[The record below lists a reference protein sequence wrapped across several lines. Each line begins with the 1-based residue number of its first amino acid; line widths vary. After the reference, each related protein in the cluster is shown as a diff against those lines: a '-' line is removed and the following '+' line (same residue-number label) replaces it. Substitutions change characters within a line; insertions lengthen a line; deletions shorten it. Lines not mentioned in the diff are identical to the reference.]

1 MNKVLSF
8 LFVAFFLISCSEYQK
23 ALKSDDVAVKNEAA
37 NKKYEAGKYIKAIR
51 LYEQIAP
58 AYKGKPSAERM
69 FYFYSMSLYKSKQ
82 YYLAGYQLENF
93 VATYPRSE
101 KKEEAAFYAAECF
114 YKLSPAYSLDQTDT
128 NKALDKMQK
137 FIDKELGQH
146 YQSAMFKLKSVL
158 QNSDKD
164 WVSSI
169 ESKVLVQPSSGNL
182 FNENVPNAMA
192 ILFKSV
198 ADKTQVVLNYQAL
211 EAETAS
217 ERTIEPV
224 GVFHDNQNWYMLGF
238 CHLRNDYRQFRADRI
253 EGIRKTE
260 IPFTKEHDSL
270 ETFLDKERE
279 KPTQKVRLLV
289 DRKISRYLSNDKRH
303 YGFVSEKNNGELV
316 EMTFLVRDLENGIAR
331 WFLMFADYATILE
344 PEALKTRVLEL
355 MESYRERLQ

>member
-1 MNKVLSF
+1 MLDESPKRF
-8 LFVAFFLISCSEYQK
+8 DRIIAILIQLQSKRIVK
-23 ALKSDDVAVKNEAA
+23 AQELAERFEVSLRTIYRDIRTLEASGVPI
-37 NKKYEAGKYIKAIR
+37 YGEAGIGYSLVDGYR
-51 LYEQIAP
+51 LPPI
-58 AYKGKPSAERM
+58 M
-69 FYFYSMSLYKSKQ
+69 F
-82 YYLAGYQLENF
+82 
-93 VATYPRSE
+93 TR
-101 KKEEAAFYAAECF
+101 EEAGSFIAAE
-114 YKLSPAYSLDQTDT
+114 KL
-128 NKALDKMQK
+128 MQK

-192 ILFKSV
+192 ILFKSI

-217 ERTIEPV
+217 ERMIEPV
-224 GVFHDNQNWYMLGF
+224 GIFHDNQNWYMLGF

-253 EGIRKTE
+253 EGIQKTE
-260 IPFTKEHDSL
+260 IPFTKEHDPL
-270 ETFLDKERE
+270 ETFLDKEKE
-279 KPTQKVRLLV
+279 KLTQKVRLLV

-303 YGFVSEKNNGELV
+303 YGFVSEKSIGELV

>member
-1 MNKVLSF
+1 MFDESPKRF
-8 LFVAFFLISCSEYQK
+8 DRIIAILIQLQSKRIVK
-23 ALKSDDVAVKNEAA
+23 AQELAERFEVSLRTIYRDIRTLEASGVPI
-37 NKKYEAGKYIKAIR
+37 YGEAGIGYSLVDGYR
-51 LYEQIAP
+51 LPPI
-58 AYKGKPSAERM
+58 M
-69 FYFYSMSLYKSKQ
+69 F
-82 YYLAGYQLENF
+82 
-93 VATYPRSE
+93 TR
-101 KKEEAAFYAAECF
+101 EEAGSFIAAE
-114 YKLSPAYSLDQTDT
+114 KL
-128 NKALDKMQK
+128 MQK

-253 EGIRKTE
+253 EGIQKTE

-270 ETFLDKERE
+270 ETFLDKEKE

-316 EMTFLVRDLENGIAR
+316 EMTFLVRDLESGIAR

>member
-1 MNKVLSF
+1 MLNESPKRF
-8 LFVAFFLISCSEYQK
+8 DRIIAILIQLQSKRIVK
-23 ALKSDDVAVKNEAA
+23 AQELAERFEVSLRTIYRDIRTLEASGVPI
-37 NKKYEAGKYIKAIR
+37 YGEAGIGYSLVDGYR
-51 LYEQIAP
+51 LPPI
-58 AYKGKPSAERM
+58 M
-69 FYFYSMSLYKSKQ
+69 F
-82 YYLAGYQLENF
+82 
-93 VATYPRSE
+93 TR
-101 KKEEAAFYAAECF
+101 EEAGSFIAAE
-114 YKLSPAYSLDQTDT
+114 KL
-128 NKALDKMQK
+128 MQK

-253 EGIRKTE
+253 EGIQKTE
-260 IPFTKEHDSL
+260 IPFTKEHDPL
-270 ETFLDKERE
+270 ETFLDKEKE
-279 KPTQKVRLLV
+279 KPTLKVRLLV
-289 DRKISRYLSNDKRH
+289 DRKISRYLSNDKKH
-303 YGFVSEKNNGELV
+303 YGFVSEKNSGELV

>member
-1 MNKVLSF
+1 MLNESPKRF
-8 LFVAFFLISCSEYQK
+8 DRIIAILIQLQSKRIVK
-23 ALKSDDVAVKNEAA
+23 AQELAERFEVSLRTIYRDIRTLEASGVPI
-37 NKKYEAGKYIKAIR
+37 YGEAGIGYSLVDGYR
-51 LYEQIAP
+51 LPPI
-58 AYKGKPSAERM
+58 M
-69 FYFYSMSLYKSKQ
+69 F
-82 YYLAGYQLENF
+82 
-93 VATYPRSE
+93 TR
-101 KKEEAAFYAAECF
+101 EEAGSFIAAE
-114 YKLSPAYSLDQTDT
+114 KL
-128 NKALDKMQK
+128 MQK

-270 ETFLDKERE
+270 ETFLDKEKE

-316 EMTFLVRDLENGIAR
+316 EMTFLVRDFENGIAR